1 MSENKKYYVKVD
13 TGEVLSSP
21 TYDNSVEYEIE
32 GDYEDKLSLENLF
45 HEQHLAGSRS
55 AELHYEAPFQE
66 VKADQERKKYD
77 DEMLNIYQRIYE
89 LGTPETKE
97 KIEEIGILEEKRQP
111 MPSQKNGPEDLS

>member
-1 MSENKKYYVKVD
+1 MSEKRKYYVKVD
-13 TGEVLSSP
+13 SGEVKTVP
-21 TYDNSVEYEIE
+21 AFDNSVEYEIE

-97 KIEEIGILEEKRQP
+97 KIKEIGILDLEREPITYQTNK
-111 MPSQKNGPEDLS
+111 PEDLS

>member
-32 GDYEDKLSLENLF
+32 GNYEDKLSLENLF

-55 AELHYEAPFQE
+55 AELHFEAPFQE

-89 LGTPETKE
+89 LGTPDTKE
-97 KIEEIGILEEKRQP
+97 KIEEIGILEEKRQAF
-111 MPSQKNGPEDLS
+111 PSQKNRPEDLS